1 MNLNSKKGILLLLLI
16 VSTSSTTVLGSPYA
30 VYSTPSPVGTRY
42 IGGKTYY
49 VLPDGEEGKPYSV
62 VFSTDFP
69 DNHKPY
75 TQWRIDGDIPP
86 GMGTSPSSM
95 KGPTLTLSGTPRNAQ
110 PGTTITYYFT
120 VEARDGYLDGLGT
133 VSKNYMLT
141 IRGSTTPPPPPQKI
155 DYTLDVIGL
164 PVMIDLTPLALG
176 QGSVSTTGYEI
187 ILRKKSGDSEMI
199 SLEQTGLPEGV
210 TMWVAGTGIRAP
222 ANLIMENLWL
232 EDEIRLGLGFGVSAA
247 DNWRSLTSA
256 RTTTIYR
263 ILLKARSQTGV
274 EKSVA
279 IGLSIYY
286 NIPKLQILSLKPLT
300 QHGSTLIVKKQT
312 IFKLEYKLEYNSP
325 MDVEYKLDLGSGGWM
340 DPSAESA
347 IVGVEYWHY
356 AGLRKEGD
364 PPHWVYYGRATL
376 NPTSAGETGAVYLM
390 EEARQGSGFLPR
402 PSSSG
407 DVHVRVDFDP
417 YGKATWDEGSITTIS
432 GTFRVEIYPRAYD
445 YDRSIKVVLW
455 EEDRRFTDAHFVEY
469 FSEIATPAYWISTP
483 WGRAPVSRY
492 SIYLSGIFRDY
503 YGTRPVTEWYYR
515 GDIGWWNA
523 DTAAEEAAEEGYG
536 RVIAIVPDG
545 DLDDGNIG
553 VVYNADY
560 HDWDQ
565 GFHVAFVQYSE
576 AVNSTNT
583 KHLYF
588 PVVAHELSHTFRFPD
603 IYDGYDIVV
612 PEECVYFDEFQG
624 GVIKVFKYHGT
635 PYFYA
640 NESIRYWDPTLLVP
654 ETNPL
659 TGEPLRNSLTGEVI
673 YRRGGWVEMP
683 NPSDVIAR
691 DIMDKMKDSKDVYW
705 AWASWKRVSGLRG
718 EDPTEALLIS
728 MIICRNG
735 TVLGRPFQRLY
746 NYSWTYLE
754 PEGTGN
760 FSLTLYLRDGTVFK
774 SYPYNMSFYYF
785 TDPGGYRPTD
795 VIPFV
800 RIVPWSDNLGRIEL
814 TGPDGRIWFTMSVS
828 AHAPTLE
835 IVYPPEGKKLGAGR
849 NYTII
854 WRGTDA
860 DGDQLWYTVLIRRR
874 GEETW
879 RILANRITLGA
890 PTISEDEFVE
900 RVYMDPS
907 SARLGGS
914 EFPEGD
920 YEIQIKATDGV
931 NTAVKIVHV
940 QIVKPE
946 QIKTYTMTVDSNVGL
961 KINGSGTYEE
971 GDMVRVRAPV
981 EEPMKGF
988 LGMLGGKY
996 RFNRWTGAVETKDSE
1011 VVVQMTGEQTV
1022 LTLTA
1027 LYDENYTQV
1036 FLILS
1041 IIIIVVSAIVVLV
1054 ALKLGRKP
1062 KPLPPPPPPPS

>member
-1 MNLNSKKGILLLLLI
+1 MRLNLNSKKGILLLLLI

-75 TQWRIDGDIPP
+75 TQWRINGSTPP

-417 YGKATWDEGSITTIS
+417 YGKVTWDEGSITTIS
-432 GTFRVEIYPRAYD
+432 ETFRVEIYPRAYD

-455 EEDRRFTDAHFVEY
+455 EEDRRFTDAH
-469 FSEIATPAYWISTP
+469 
-483 WGRAPVSRY
+483 
-492 SIYLSGIFRDY
+492 
-503 YGTRPVTEWYYR
+503 
-515 GDIGWWNA
+515 
-523 DTAAEEAAEEGYG
+523 
-536 RVIAIVPDG
+536 
-545 DLDDGNIG
+545 
-553 VVYNADY
+553 
-560 HDWDQ
+560 
-565 GFHVAFVQYSE
+565 
-576 AVNSTNT
+576 
-583 KHLYF
+583 
-588 PVVAHELSHTFRFPD
+588 
-603 IYDGYDIVV
+603 
-612 PEECVYFDEFQG
+612 C
-624 GVIKVFKYHGT
+624 
-635 PYFYA
+635 
-640 NESIRYWDPTLLVP
+640 
-654 ETNPL
+654 
-659 TGEPLRNSLTGEVI
+659 
-673 YRRGGWVEMP
+673 
-683 NPSDVIAR
+683 
-691 DIMDKMKDSKDVYW
+691 
-705 AWASWKRVSGLRG
+705 
-718 EDPTEALLIS
+718 
-728 MIICRNG
+728 
-735 TVLGRPFQRLY
+735 
-746 NYSWTYLE
+746 
-754 PEGTGN
+754 
-760 FSLTLYLRDGTVFK
+760 
-774 SYPYNMSFYYF
+774 
-785 TDPGGYRPTD
+785 
-795 VIPFV
+795 
-800 RIVPWSDNLGRIEL
+800 
-814 TGPDGRIWFTMSVS
+814 
-828 AHAPTLE
+828 
-835 IVYPPEGKKLGAGR
+835 
-849 NYTII
+849 
-854 WRGTDA
+854 
-860 DGDQLWYTVLIRRR
+860 
-874 GEETW
+874 
-879 RILANRITLGA
+879 
-890 PTISEDEFVE
+890 
-900 RVYMDPS
+900 
-907 SARLGGS
+907 
-914 EFPEGD
+914 
-920 YEIQIKATDGV
+920 
-931 NTAVKIVHV
+931 
-940 QIVKPE
+940 
-946 QIKTYTMTVDSNVGL
+946 
-961 KINGSGTYEE
+961 
-971 GDMVRVRAPV
+971 VRV
-981 EEPMKGF
+981 
-988 LGMLGGKY
+988 L
-996 RFNRWTGAVETKDSE
+996 
-1011 VVVQMTGEQTV
+1011 
-1022 LTLTA
+1022 
-1027 LYDENYTQV
+1027 
-1036 FLILS
+1036 
-1041 IIIIVVSAIVVLV
+1041 
-1054 ALKLGRKP
+1054 
-1062 KPLPPPPPPPS
+1062 

>member
-1 MNLNSKKGILLLLLI
+1 MRLNLNLNKGVLLLLLI
-16 VSTSSTTVLGSPYA
+16 VSTSFTTVLCSPYA
-30 VYSTPSPVGTRY
+30 VYSNPLPVGTRL

-75 TQWRIDGDIPP
+75 TQWRIYGDTPP
-86 GMGTSPSSM
+86 GMGISPSSM
-95 KGPTLTLSGTPRNAQ
+95 RGPTLTLSGTPRNAQ

-120 VEARDGYLDGLGT
+120 VEARDSYLDGLGT

-141 IRGSTTPPPPPQKI
+141 IKGSTTPPPPPQKI
-155 DYTLDVIGL
+155 DYTLEVIGRFPL
-164 PVMIDLTPLALG
+164 QIDLTPLALG
-176 QGSVSTTGYEI
+176 ESTVSKTGYEI
-187 ILRKKSGDSEMI
+187 RLRKISGDSEMI
-199 SLEQTGLPEGV
+199 RLEQSGLPEGV
-210 TMWVAGTGIRAP
+210 TMWVEGTGIRAP
-222 ANLIMENLWL
+222 TSLIRENLWL
-232 EDEIRLGLGFGVSAA
+232 ETELTLSLGFTVDATV
-247 DNWRSLTSA
+247 NWRSLTMPGGVV
-256 RTTTIYR
+256 
-263 ILLKARSQTGV
+263 KAYIITVRGVSQSGV
-274 EKSVA
+274 EKSTTLHL
-279 IGLSIYY
+279 GFYY

-300 QHGSTLIVKKQT
+300 QHGSKLIAGKQT
-312 IFKLEYKLEYNSP
+312 IFKLEYRLEYNSP
-325 MDVEYKLDLGSGGWM
+325 MDVEYRLDLGNVNSWK

-347 IVGVEYWHY
+347 IIGVEYWHY

-376 NPTSAGETGAVYLM
+376 NPTAAGETGILYLM
-390 EEARQGSGFLPR
+390 EEVGQGSGFLPR
-402 PSSSG
+402 PSSVG
-407 DVHVRVDFDP
+407 DVQVRVDFDP
-417 YGKATWDEGSITTIS
+417 HRKVTWDEGSITTVS
-432 GTFRVEIYPRAYD
+432 ETFRVGIYPIEYD
-445 YDRSIKVVLW
+445 YARRIKVVLW
-455 EEDRRFTDAHFVEY
+455 EEDRRFTHDQRSEY
-469 FSEIATPAYWISTP
+469 LREIATPAYWISTP
-483 WGRAPVSRY
+483 WGQRPVYRY
-492 SIYLSGIFRDY
+492 QIYLSGIFKDY
-503 YGTRPVTEWYYR
+503 YGTYPVTELYYS

-523 DTAAEEAAEEGYG
+523 DTAAEEAAEEGFG
-536 RVIAIVPDG
+536 RVVAIVPNG
-545 DLDDGNIG
+545 DIGGNNVGI
-553 VVYNADY
+553 VYAWPQWASPGAESRPF
-560 HDWDQ
+560 WDQ
-565 GFHVAFVQYSE
+565 GFHVAFVEYDE
-576 AVNSTNT
+576 AVNSTHT
-583 KHLYF
+583 KNLYF
-588 PVVAHELSHTFRFPD
+588 PTVAHELSHTFGMLYD
-603 IYDGYDIVV
+603 IYDGYAIVV
-612 PEECVYFDEFQG
+612 PEECVYFDEFKG
-624 GVIKVFKYHGT
+624 GIVKIFKY
-635 PYFYA
+635 YEFSA
-640 NESIRYWDPTLLVP
+640 NTDIYSALGPFFIR
-654 ETNPL
+654 
-659 TGEPLRNSLTGEVI
+659 
-673 YRRGGWVEMP
+673 MP
-683 NPSDVIAR
+683 NPSYVAAR
-691 DIMDKMKDSKDVYW
+691 DIMDHAGGAKDGYW
-705 AWASWKRVSGLRG
+705 AWSSWRIVAGVSGD
-718 EDPTEALLIS
+718 DPEALLIS

-760 FSLTLYLRDGTVFK
+760 FSLTLYLKNGTVFK
-774 SYPYNMSFYYF
+774 RYPYNMSFYYF
-785 TDPGGYRPTD
+785 TDPGGYKPTD
-795 VIPFV
+795 AIPFV
-800 RIVPWSDNLGRIEL
+800 RIVPWLDNLGRIEL
-814 TGPDGRIWFTMSVS
+814 TGPDGKVWFTRSVS
-828 AHAPTLE
+828 THAPVLE
-835 IVYPPEGKKLGAGR
+835 IVYPPEGKKLGTGR

-879 RILANRITLGA
+879 RMLANRITKDRITLGA

-971 GDMVRVRAPV
+971 GDMVRVRAPL

-1054 ALKLGRKP
+1054 ALKLERKP